1 MQKLRYVILILG
13 LILGD
18 VFFFQISS
26 DIRIFGILFLY
37 FVLVKRLQWRSRT
50 TFILTLVL
58 FLLSFVLY
66 LFTDSAKFHEPLIPA
81 TERLA
86 VWVYLLL
93 VVGVIQKWRE

>member
-1 MQKLRYVILILG
+1 MHTLLILG

-18 VFFFQISS
+18 VFLFSISS

-37 FVLVKRLQWRSRT
+37 IVLTKRLRWSSQT
-50 TFILTLVL
+50 TFTLTLVL
-58 FLLSFVLY
+58 FLLSFILY
-66 LFTDSAKFHEPLIPA
+66 LFTDQAKFHQPRIPA

-86 VWVYLLL
+86 VWVYLLM